1 MTLSL
6 STLSCWSACR
16 LELALACTSADGE
29 YDCVMDGMRKAGRM
43 SSFCC
48 GDVILSY
55 DLRVKVAM
63 ADCNVAA
70 ASCEGLVVE
79 GFLV

>member
-1 MTLSL
+1 
-6 STLSCWSACR
+6 
-16 LELALACTSADGE
+16 
-29 YDCVMDGMRKAGRM
+29 MDGMRKAGRM